1 MPEYNE
7 RLTAEEISKLIVD
20 NRLFEGELDFFIAS
34 GTEFCWKDV
43 VVYTRGRIDGKLIA
57 HEIYNQGTIKVV
69 GTLEIEPLFS

>member
-1 MPEYNE
+1 MAEYNE
-7 RLTAEEISKLIVD
+7 RLIPEELSKYLVD
-20 NRLFEGELDFFIAS
+20 NRLFDGELDFFIAS
-34 GTEFCWKDV
+34 GMEFCWKNV